1 MNLSE
6 MRKVQEVNTTRFLK
20 KDFEFYWL
28 ALWRYKSFI
37 YFIIRLLIPEIDYII
52 SCSIFKS
59 LDALGREIN
68 HQNEIIERTQRKQ
81 KLNRLSTIY
90 DVKIKKAVII
100 NIFGTS
106 ELIVMLVK

>member
-52 SCSIFKS
+52 
-59 LDALGREIN
+59 
-68 HQNEIIERTQRKQ
+68 
-81 KLNRLSTIY
+81 
-90 DVKIKKAVII
+90 
-100 NIFGTS
+100 
-106 ELIVMLVK
+106 